1 MTLLLSTEIPL
12 ASPKELLEDTPSYYE
27 KKQKRKNLSLRCFC
41 LCLLLST
48 KKQVVLSYPA
58 KKVTFDY

>member
-12 ASPKELLEDTPSYYE
+12 ASLKELLEDTPSYYE

-41 LCLLLST
+41 
-48 KKQVVLSYPA
+48 
-58 KKVTFDY
+58 